1 MNTKTVDLKNESEY
15 VPSVRGNPADALNT
29 YIVTIYDT
37 KTGKYHEGLR
47 THHYSGEAC
56 AFWVMQNLSDGYE
69 FVSAYN
75 PDNNVT
81 ITKKDILK
89 QEEGK

>member
-15 VPSVRGNPADALNT
+15 VPSIHGNPADALNT
-29 YIVTIYDT
+29 YLVTLVNLE
-37 KTGKYHEGLR
+37 TGELHENLR

-56 AFWVMQNLSDGYE
+56 AYWVMQNLKDGFD
-69 FVSAYN
+69 FVSAFN
-75 PDNNVT
+75 PDNNT
-81 ITKKDILK
+81 KITKKDILK